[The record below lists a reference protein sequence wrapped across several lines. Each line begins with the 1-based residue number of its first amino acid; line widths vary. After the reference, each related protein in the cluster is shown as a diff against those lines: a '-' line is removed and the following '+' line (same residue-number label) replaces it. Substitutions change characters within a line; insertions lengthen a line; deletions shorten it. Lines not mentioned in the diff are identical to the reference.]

1 LPEAAGRIVVSMTYT
16 HDHLTIRGHWIGGA
30 TVAGDGTTIDVISP
44 VTGAPVA
51 SIPVGN
57 ADDLDRAVASA
68 RRALAGWAATSPAD
82 RASVILRLSE
92 ELGARNEQIA
102 QAVTA
107 EIGAPIGFS
116 RMGQAGFPALVTAAV
131 ASQAADFP
139 WTEEVGNSL
148 LVREPVGVIGAI
160 TPWNFPLQ
168 QVMTKIAP
176 ALLAGNTVVLKPAD
190 PAPLTAPI
198 LAAAAQ
204 AAGLPD
210 GVLNV
215 VYGSGPVVGEAMS
228 AHPGIDMIS
237 FTGSTAAGKRISVAA
252 AATVKRVGLELGGK
266 TANIVLEG
274 ADIDAAVDATLMN
287 IFSNSG
293 QACGAWARLLVPA
306 ALHDDIVDRLVAGAA
321 AYTLGDPNDE
331 ATRVGPVASEAQ
343 WERVNGYIERGIA
356 EGGTVAFGGPG
367 RVAGFEAGA
376 YIRPTIFANVEPHST
391 IAQEEIFGPV
401 LSVIPYADD
410 DEAVAIADGTVYGLT
425 ASVYGEQQHAL
436 AIAKRLHVGQVY
448 INGADF
454 NPLAPFGGYKQSG
467 NGREM
472 GHAGLEEFTEI
483 KAIQL

>member
-1 LPEAAGRIVVSMTYT
+1 MTSAIERSVTFMTYT
-16 HDHLTIRGHWIGGA
+16 HEQFTITGHWINGE
-30 TVAGDGTTIDVISP
+30 TVAGDGNTIDVISP
-44 VTGAPVA
+44 VTGEAVA
-51 SIPVGN
+51 SIPVGTP
-57 ADDLDRAVASA
+57 ADLDLAVAAA
-68 RRALAGWAATSPAD
+68 RAALPGWAATAPSERGA
-82 RASVILRLSE
+82 IIQRLSE
-92 ELGARNEQIA
+92 EIMARNEDIA

-107 EIGAPIGFS
+107 EIGAPISFS
-116 RMGQAGFPALVTAAV
+116 RMGHAGFPAMVTAAV
-131 ASQAADFP
+131 ASQAANFP

-148 LVREPVGVIGAI
+148 IVREPVGVIGAI

-176 ALLAGNTVVLKPAD
+176 ALLAGNSIVLKPAD
-190 PAPLTAPI
+190 LAPLTAPI
-198 LAAAAQ
+198 LASAAK
-204 AAGLPD
+204 AAGIPD

-228 AHPGIDMIS
+228 AHPDIDMIS

-252 AATVKRVGLELGGK
+252 SATVKRVGLELGGK

-287 IFSNSG
+287 IWSNSG

-306 ALHDDIVDRLVAGAA
+306 SMHDEIVEKLVAGAT
-321 AYTLGDPNDE
+321 AYTVGDPYDE

-343 WERVNGYIERGIA
+343 WSRVNGYIEAGIA
-356 EGGTVAFGGPG
+356 EGATVVVGGPG
-367 RVAGFEAGA
+367 RVPGLENGA
-376 YIRPTIFANVEPHST
+376 YIRPTIFTNVDPNST

-401 LSVIPYADD
+401 LTVITYKDEDD
-410 DEAVAIADGTVYGLT
+410 AVAIANNTVYGLT
-425 ASVYGEQQHAL
+425 AAIYGEREHAL
-436 AIAKRLHVGQVY
+436 DVAKRLQVGQVY

-472 GHAGLEEFTEI
+472 GRAGLEEFTEV

>member
-1 LPEAAGRIVVSMTYT
+1 MTYT
-16 HDHLTIRGHWIGGA
+16 HDHLTIRGHWINGT
-30 TVAGDGTTIDVISP
+30 TVPGDGTTIDVISP

-57 ADDLDRAVASA
+57 KTDVDKAVAAA
-68 RRALAGWAATSPAD
+68 RAALPGWAATTPAE
-82 RASVILRLSE
+82 RGAVILRLSE
-92 ELGARNEQIA
+92 GLAARNEDIA

-107 EIGAPIGFS
+107 EIGAPIAFS

-139 WTEEVGNSL
+139 WTEKVGNSL
-148 LVREPVGVIGAI
+148 IVREPVGVVGAI

-176 ALLAGNTVVLKPAD
+176 ALLAGNTIVLKPAD

-210 GVLNV
+210 GVLNI

-266 TANIVLEG
+266 TANIVLDG
-274 ADIDAAVDATLMN
+274 ADIDAAVDATLLN

-306 ALHDDIVDRLVAGAA
+306 NLHDEIVGKLVARAS
-321 AYTLGDPNDE
+321 AYAVGDPNDE
-331 ATRVGPVASEAQ
+331 TTRVGPVASEAQ
-343 WERVNGYIERGIA
+343 WARVNGYIERGIS
-356 EGGTVAFGGPG
+356 EGATVALGGPG
-367 RVAGFEAGA
+367 RIEGFQNGA
-376 YIRPTIFANVEPHST
+376 FIRPTIFSNVNPNAT

-401 LSVIPYADD
+401 LTVIPYAHE
-410 DEAVAIADGTVYGLT
+410 DEAIAIADGTVYGLT
-425 ASVYGEQQHAL
+425 ASIYGDHQRAL
-436 AIAKRLHVGQVY
+436 SMAKKLHVGQVY

-472 GHAGLEEFTEI
+472 GHAGLEEFTEV

>member
-1 LPEAAGRIVVSMTYT
+1 LSVPDTRTVVSMTYT
-16 HDHLTIRGHWIGGA
+16 HDHFSIHGHWIDGA
-30 TVAGDGTTIDVISP
+30 TVAGDGSTIDIVSP
-44 VTGAPVA
+44 VNGKPLAT
-51 SIPVGN
+51 IPVGN
-57 ADDLDRAVASA
+57 ARDLDLAVAAA
-68 RRALAGWAATSPAD
+68 RAALAGWAATPPSD
-82 RASVILRLSE
+82 RAAVLLRLSE
-92 ELGARNEQIA
+92 ELSERNEHIA
-102 QAVTA
+102 RAVTA
-107 EIGAPIGFS
+107 EIGAPIAFS
-116 RMGQAGFPALVTAAV
+116 RMAQAGFPALVTAAV

-139 WTEEVGNSL
+139 WVEEVGNSL
-148 LVREPVGVIGAI
+148 LVREPVGVVGAI

-210 GVLNV
+210 GVLNI

-266 TANIVLEG
+266 TANIVLDG
-274 ADIDAAVDATLMN
+274 ANVDAAVDATLLN

-293 QACGAWARLLVPA
+293 QACGAWSRLLVPA
-306 ALHDDIVDRLVAGAA
+306 ALHDAIVGKLVAGAA
-321 AYTLGDPNDE
+321 AYAVGDPDE
-331 ATRVGPVASEAQ
+331 ESTVVGPVASEAQ
-343 WERVNGYIERGIA
+343 WQRVNGYIERGIA
-356 EGGTVAFGGPG
+356 EGATVAFGGPG
-367 RVAGFEAGA
+367 RVPGFEDGA
-376 YIRPTIFANVEPHST
+376 FIRPTIFSNVDPGAT

-401 LSVIPYADD
+401 LTVIPYDD
-410 DEAVAIADGTVYGLT
+410 DDAAVAIADGTVYGLT
-425 ASVYGEQQHAL
+425 ASVYGEHELAL

-472 GHAGLEEFTEI
+472 GRAGLEEFTEV

>member
-1 LPEAAGRIVVSMTYT
+1 M
-16 HDHLTIRGHWIGGA
+16 
-30 TVAGDGTTIDVISP
+30 
-44 VTGAPVA
+44 
-51 SIPVGN
+51 
-57 ADDLDRAVASA
+57 
-68 RRALAGWAATSPAD
+68 
-82 RASVILRLSE
+82 
-92 ELGARNEQIA
+92 
-102 QAVTA
+102 
-107 EIGAPIGFS
+107 
-116 RMGQAGFPALVTAAV
+116 
-131 ASQAADFP
+131 
-139 WTEEVGNSL
+139 
-148 LVREPVGVIGAI
+148 
-160 TPWNFPLQ
+160 
-168 QVMTKIAP
+168 
-176 ALLAGNTVVLKPAD
+176 
-190 PAPLTAPI
+190 TAPI

-204 AAGLPD
+204 VAGLPD
-210 GVLNV
+210 GVLNI

-252 AATVKRVGLELGGK
+252 SATVKRVGLELGGK

-306 ALHDDIVDRLVAGAA
+306 ALHDEIVGKLVAGAA
-321 AYTLGDPNDE
+321 AYAVGDPNAE
-331 ATRVGPVASEAQ
+331 TTRVGPVASEAQ

-356 EGGTVAFGGPG
+356 EGATVAIGGPG
-367 RVAGFEAGA
+367 RIPGFENGA
-376 YIRPTIFANVEPHST
+376 FIRPTIFTNVDPGAT

-401 LSVIPYADD
+401 LTVIAYAREED
-410 DEAVAIADGTVYGLT
+410 AIAIADGTVYGLT
-425 ASVYGEQQHAL
+425 ASIYGEHQHAL

-472 GHAGLEEFTEI
+472 GHAGLEEFTEV